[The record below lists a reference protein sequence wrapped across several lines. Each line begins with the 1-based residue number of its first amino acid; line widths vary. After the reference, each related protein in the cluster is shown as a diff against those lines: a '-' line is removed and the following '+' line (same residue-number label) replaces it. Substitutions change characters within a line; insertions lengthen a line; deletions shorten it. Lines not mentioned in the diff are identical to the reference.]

1 MFKLIQL
8 EWKKISIGKYIRNA
22 AIMTGVLLL
31 FVMATAAESDAAE
44 MVDLF
49 GKSMINVTVELFTH
63 MSYIVFTG
71 VMLAGFIVSAY
82 ENRTINLMF
91 SYPIRRQKILLS
103 KIFAVWIFCF
113 SAMVLSKFF
122 LYGVLYMTTSYTN
135 LTAADISFGEVS
147 FYSNILLSSAAMVSI
162 SYIALLVGLM
172 MKSSKATIIT
182 SVIITCLTQGNIG
195 EYTLANNIT
204 FYVGLLVLSVAAVY
218 LSVHNVE
225 TKDVL

>member
-8 EWKKISIGKYIRNA
+8 EWKKNSIGKYIRNA
-22 AIMTGVLLL
+22 AIMTGVLLF
-31 FVMATAAESDAAE
+31 FVMATAAEPDAAE
-44 MVDLF
+44 MVD
-49 GKSMINVTVELFTH
+49 LFTH

-122 LYGVLYMTTSYTN
+122 LYGVLYMTTSYTS

-182 SVIITCLTQGNIG
+182 SVIIICLTQGNIG

>member
-8 EWKKISIGKYIRNA
+8 EWKKNSIGKYIRNA
-22 AIMTGVLLL
+22 AIMTGVLLF
-31 FVMATAAESDAAE
+31 FVMATAAEPDAAE
-44 MVDLF
+44 MVD
-49 GKSMINVTVELFTH
+49 LFTH

-122 LYGVLYMTTSYTN
+122 LYGVLYMTTSYTS

-182 SVIITCLTQGNIG
+182 SVIIICLTQRNIG

-204 FYVGLLVLSVAAVY
+204 FYMGLLVLSVAAVY